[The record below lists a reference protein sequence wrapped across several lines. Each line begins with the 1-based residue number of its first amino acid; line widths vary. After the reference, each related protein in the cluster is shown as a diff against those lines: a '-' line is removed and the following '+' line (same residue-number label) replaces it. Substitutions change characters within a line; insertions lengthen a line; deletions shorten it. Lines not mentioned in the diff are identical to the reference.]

1 MLISK
6 VTVFVSTFDK
16 VETCYT
22 VDKAE
27 IVFVFLSF
35 PRIGKRFAN
44 VFENFVNDRPTTI
57 LTDFIVRY
65 DTRDELRGIDLMHF
79 FLFRVSRTLG
89 NTALTLHFPY
99 SPCQAFVRFKSS
111 GVFIK
116 TFA

>member
-1 MLISK
+1 MFI
-6 VTVFVSTFDK
+6 STFDK

-44 VFENFVNDRPTTI
+44 VFENFINHRPTTI

-89 NTALTLHFPY
+89 NTPLTFPTL
-99 SPCQAFVRFKSS
+99 SLLAVPGFRSFQIPRCFH
-111 GVFIK
+111 
-116 TFA
+116 